1 MIRRAYIERLVLD
14 IYKSMPEIK
23 FPLDLN
29 VVASLLPECRLMSY
43 QKLAAATGT
52 SIDDII
58 SVCQSKSGC
67 THYDAVNKRYLILF
81 NQSENTGRKR
91 WTVGHEIG
99 HIMCGHHVLAAYNQL
114 SENNLLKNA
123 NPEYESEAD
132 YFAATLLAPFPLY
145 KTLDICSAEDVQ
157 KTFNLSFQASDYR
170 FNDYLKWLRTRRKSA
185 WENDLIRI
193 FNTHRA
199 A

>member
-1 MIRRAYIERLVLD
+1 MIRRTYIERLVLD
-14 IYKSMPEIK
+14 IYKSMPELK
-23 FPLDLN
+23 FPIDLN
-29 VVASLLPECRLMSY
+29 VVASLLPNCRLMSY

-52 SIDDII
+52 SIEDII

-81 NQSENTGRKR
+81 NQAENTERKR

-99 HIMCGHHVLAAYNQL
+99 HIMCGHHVLAAYDQL

-123 NPEYESEAD
+123 NPEFEAEAD

-145 KTLDICSAEDVQ
+145 KVLEIHSAADIQ
-157 KTFNLSFQASDYR
+157 KMFNISSQASCYR
-170 FNDYLKWLRTRRKSA
+170 LNAYLNWLNTRKKTA
-185 WENDLIRI
+185 WENDIIRI
-193 FNTHRA
+193 YKQKNS
-199 A
+199 